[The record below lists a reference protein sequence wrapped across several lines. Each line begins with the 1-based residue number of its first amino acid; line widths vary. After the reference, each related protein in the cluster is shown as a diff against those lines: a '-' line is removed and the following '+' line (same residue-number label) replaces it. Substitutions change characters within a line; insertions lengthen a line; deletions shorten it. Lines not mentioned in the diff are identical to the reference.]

1 MGIFIEDLMHFGRMI
16 PSEIAVDIGGDDIT
30 RVLKEGERAKLGGG
44 KLIIYKESK
53 GFLFKRKKEKVLS
66 LMGPEENLS
75 LRFSVIRDDFEGR
88 GEEYFILNIK
98 EILEGKEVYHRI
110 PERLR
115 YSMSIVR
122 AELRDNLLRV
132 YLKMKG

>member
-1 MGIFIEDLMHFGRMI
+1 MGIFIEDLIHLGRMI
-16 PSEIAVDIGGDDIT
+16 PSEIAVDIGSDDIT
-30 RVLKEGERAKLGGG
+30 RVLKEGEKVKLEEG

-66 LMGPEENLS
+66 IEGPDENLS

-88 GEEYFILNIK
+88 KGEYFILNIK
-98 EILEGKEVYHRI
+98 GILECKEVYHRI

-122 AELRDNLLRV
+122 AELRNNLLRV